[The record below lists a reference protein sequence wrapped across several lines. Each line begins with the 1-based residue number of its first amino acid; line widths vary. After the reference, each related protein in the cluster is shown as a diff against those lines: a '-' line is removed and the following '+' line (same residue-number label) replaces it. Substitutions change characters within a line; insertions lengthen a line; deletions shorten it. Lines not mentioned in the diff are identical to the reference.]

1 MSDVSLDV
9 SQAAFKAVYNRVVP
23 TISLPFDGSTSV
35 GPIWIGV
42 EAAIHVDGAGDIT
55 FEDSDT
61 FFLKELNIGWDK
73 LVLRLG
79 FNIPPVHIGKFCLV
93 RMPDDAPFLAG
104 ECLFEFPGGTLFGGN
119 PDIGPITINLN
130 AIIPYV
136 VSQISGRFQISLE
149 KDGGVLG
156 LKAHAQSL
164 AVAPIAISETFGK
177 LPALI
182 QAGIADAAAS
192 WIAVNPQAWLLD
204 LALGILGFP
213 TLGSLLLD
221 LLDIGPDVQIWL
233 TDKLNTSIGIQNLIY
248 QAILDS
254 VLDKTLFKIPD
265 PYRFLPTIDAN
276 VSDYGGFTDPQPPG
290 PTTTLAPPHG
300 DILNPSAAFDADT
313 LHIRFDLGV

>member
-42 EAAIHVDGAGDIT
+42 DASIHVDGAGDIT

-61 FFLKELNIGWDK
+61 FFLKEMNIAWDS
-73 LVLRLG
+73 LILRLG
-79 FNIPPVHIGKFCLV
+79 FNIPPVQIGRFCLV

-119 PDIGPITINLN
+119 PDIGPIKINLN
-130 AIIPYV
+130 AIISYV
-136 VSQISGRFQISLE
+136 VSQISGRFQISLD
-149 KDGGVLG
+149 KDGDFLA

-164 AVAPIAISETFGK
+164 AVAPISISETFGK
-177 LPALI
+177 LPLLI
-182 QAGIADAAAS
+182 QAAIADAAAS
-192 WIAVNPQAWLLD
+192 WIATNPEAWLLD
-204 LALGILGFP
+204 TALGILGVP
-213 TLGSLLLD
+213 SLPYLLLN
-221 LLDIGPDVQIWL
+221 LLDIGDDVQIWL
-233 TDKLNTSIGIQNLIY
+233 TDKLNIDIGIQNLIY
-248 QAILDS
+248 DAILNA

-265 PYRFLPTIDAN
+265 PYKFLPTITAN
-276 VSDYGGFTDPQPPG
+276 ISDYGGFADPQPTG
-290 PTTTLAPPHG
+290 PATTLPPPHA
-300 DILNPSAAFDADT
+300 DILNPSAAFDANT

>member
-23 TISLPFDGSTSV
+23 TISLPFDGSTSL

-42 EAAIHVDGAGDIT
+42 EAAIHVESAGDIT

-73 LVLRLG
+73 LVLKLG
-79 FNIPPVHIGKFCLV
+79 FNIPPVHIGRFCLV

-119 PDIGPITINLN
+119 PDIGPIKINLN

-136 VSQISGRFQISLE
+136 VSQISGRFQISLK
-149 KDGGVLG
+149 KDGAVLA
-156 LKAHAQSL
+156 LTAHAQSL
-164 AVAPIAISETFGK
+164 DVAPISISETFGK
-177 LPALI
+177 LPTLI
-182 QAGIADAAAS
+182 QAAIVDAAAS
-192 WIAVNPQAWLLD
+192 WMATNPEAWLLD
-204 LALGILGFP
+204 TALGILGVP
-213 TLGSLLLD
+213 TLPYLLLN
-221 LLDIGPDVQIWL
+221 LLDIGDDVQIWL
-233 TDKLNTSIGIQNLIY
+233 TDKLNLSIGIQNLIY
-248 QAILDS
+248 QTILDS

-265 PYRFLPTIDAN
+265 PYGLLPTIDGDAH
-276 VSDYGGFTDPQPPG
+276 DYGGYSDPQPPG
-290 PTTTLAPPHG
+290 PTVSFAPPRA

-313 LHIRFDLGV
+313 LHIRFDLAV